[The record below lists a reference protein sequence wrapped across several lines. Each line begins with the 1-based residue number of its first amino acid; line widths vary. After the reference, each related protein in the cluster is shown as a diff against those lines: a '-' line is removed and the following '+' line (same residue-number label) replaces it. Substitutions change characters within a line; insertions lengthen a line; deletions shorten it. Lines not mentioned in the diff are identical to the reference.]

1 MPVRHAPFW
10 LDRVPKGRRLIR
22 PPLAGTV
29 DTDVAIIGG
38 GLTGCACAFAF
49 ASAGVQVVVLE
60 ADAVGQQGAARSS
73 GIIREDFEAAFR
85 EAASA
90 HGLAAAR
97 SMWQALR
104 LASLD
109 LAAVLRRMDAR
120 CELDSAD
127 LLSLAG
133 PGAEAA
139 HEHAREYRARRAAG
153 LRLTWATPRA
163 VSAEASLES
172 AGATRTRASTL
183 DPYRACLAIAAA
195 AVRRG
200 AAIHERSLVTR
211 VRSTRRGVEV
221 TTGRGTVRARAVVVA
236 TPSPLP
242 DLRALRR
249 HLKPH
254 ASYAVVT
261 APMPAPMRRAVGSR
275 AAMVSQEVD
284 PPHLLRWLPGD
295 RILFTGADQAE
306 PPPRARD
313 RALVQRT
320 GQLMYELSLLY
331 PDVSGLPPA
340 WSWDASVYTTPD
352 RLPFAGVHRNF
363 PNHLFA
369 MRGGHRG
376 AGFAWLAARILL
388 RKLQGRSDKGD
399 DLFGF
404 ARVL

>member
-1 MPVRHAPFW
+1 MAVRRVPFW
-10 LDRVPKGRRLIR
+10 LDRIPKSRRPTR

-29 DTDVAIIGG
+29 DADVAIVGG

-49 ASAGVQVVVLE
+49 VSAGVQVVVLE

-73 GIIREDFEAAFR
+73 GLLREDFEASFR

-104 LASLD
+104 SASLD
-109 LAAVLRRMDAR
+109 FAANLRRIDAR
-120 CELDSAD
+120 CELDADD
-127 LLSLAG
+127 LLSLPA
-133 PGAEAA
+133 PGAEPA
-139 HEHAREYRARRAAG
+139 HELAREYRARRAAG
-153 LRLTWATPRA
+153 LHLTWATPRA
-163 VSAEASLES
+163 VSAAASLES
-172 AGATRTRASTL
+172 GGAIRARASTL
-183 DPYRACLAIAAA
+183 DPYRACLSIAAA

-200 AAIHERSLVTR
+200 AAIHERSHVTR
-211 VRSTRRGVEV
+211 FRATRSGVEV
-221 TTGRGTVRARAVVVA
+221 TTGRGTVRARAVIVA

-249 HLKPH
+249 HLRPH
-254 ASYAVVT
+254 ASYSVVT
-261 APMPAPMRRAVGSR
+261 APMSAPMRRAVGPR
-275 AAMVSQEVD
+275 TAVLSQEVD
-284 PPHLLRWLPGD
+284 PPHLLRWLRGD
-295 RILFTGADQAE
+295 RILFTGADQPE
-306 PPPRARD
+306 PPPRAHD

-340 WSWDASVYTTPD
+340 WAWNSSVYTTPD
-352 RLPFAGVHRNF
+352 GLPFAGVHRNF

-376 AGFAWLAARILL
+376 AGFAWLAARTLL
-388 RKLQGRSDKGD
+388 RRFQDRPEKGD

>member
-1 MPVRHAPFW
+1 MAVRHMPFW
-10 LDRVPKGRRLIR
+10 LDRVPKARRTTR
-22 PPLAGTV
+22 PPLAGAA
-29 DTDVAIIGG
+29 DADVAIVGG
-38 GLTGCACAFAF
+38 GLTGCACALAF
-49 ASAGVQVVVLE
+49 ASAGLRVVVLE

-73 GIIREDFEAAFR
+73 GLVREDFETPFR
-85 EAASA
+85 EAVSA

-109 LAAVLRRMDAR
+109 FAAVLRRMDAR
-120 CELDSAD
+120 CELEAAD
-127 LLSLAG
+127 LLTVPA
-133 PGAEAA
+133 PGAEGA
-139 HEHAREYRARRAAG
+139 HELAREYRARRAAG
-153 LRLTWATPRA
+153 LRLTWATPGA
-163 VSAEASLES
+163 VSAEASLQSE
-172 AGATRTRASTL
+172 GAVRTRASTL
-183 DPYRACLAIAAA
+183 DPYRACLSVAAA
-195 AVRRG
+195 AVRKG
-200 AAIHERSLVTR
+200 AVIHERSRAAR
-211 VRSTRRGVEV
+211 VRPARGGVEV
-221 TTGRGTVRARAVVVA
+221 TTARGTVRARAVVVA

-261 APMPAPMRRAVGSR
+261 APMPAPMRRAVGQR
-275 AAMVSQEVD
+275 ASVLSQDVD
-284 PPHLLRWLPGD
+284 PPHLLRWLRGD
-295 RILFTGADQAE
+295 RILFTGADQPE

-340 WSWDASVYTTPD
+340 WSWDSSVYTTPD
-352 RLPFAGVHRNF
+352 GLPFAGVHRNF
-363 PNHLFA
+363 PGHLFA
-369 MRGGHRG
+369 MRGAHRG
-376 AGFAWLAARILL
+376 AAFAWLAARTLL
-388 RKLQGRSDKGD
+388 RRFQGRADKGD